1 MKSNWLWDMKISK
14 CEVKKILRN
23 PQDKKFLKF
32 SAVLLAREN
41 SPKEVLTKYITPIN
55 FCRNWHLIKKVM
67 RKDKWNDRRIEFWQ
81 AIYEKI
87 AEKLR
92 NKNIQINGVNKDAK
106 SIDELCLAVGNKIKL
121 IRKQKG
127 LTQKQ
132 LAEKMKVSQQL
143 ISRMESGRDNVS
155 LITIKRL
162 VSSLGGA
169 ISIDIK

>member
-1 MKSNWLWDMKISK
+1 M
-14 CEVKKILRN
+14 
-23 PQDKKFLKF
+23 
-32 SAVLLAREN
+32 
-41 SPKEVLTKYITPIN
+41 
-55 FCRNWHLIKKVM
+55 
-67 RKDKWNDRRIEFWQ
+67 
-81 AIYEKI
+81 
-87 AEKLR
+87 
-92 NKNIQINGVNKDAK
+92 
-106 SIDELCLAVGNKIKL
+106 DELCLAVGNKIKL